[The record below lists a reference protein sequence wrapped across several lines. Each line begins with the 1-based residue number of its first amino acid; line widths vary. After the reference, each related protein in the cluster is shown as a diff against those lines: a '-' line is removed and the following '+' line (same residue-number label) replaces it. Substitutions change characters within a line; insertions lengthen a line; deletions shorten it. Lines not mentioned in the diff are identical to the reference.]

1 MTQPDLAKLRAE
13 LDEAKLRMR
22 DITRELDESPAAE
35 LEETIMAKLHK
46 AREHVLELERALAE
60 LESA

>member
-1 MTQPDLAKLRAE
+1 MTQPDLKKLRAE
-13 LDEAKLRMR
+13 LEEAKLRMR

-35 LEETIMAKLHK
+35 HEEMITAKLHK
-46 AREHVLELERALAE
+46 AREHVIELQRALAE

>member
-1 MTQPDLAKLRAE
+1 MTQSDIEKLRAE
-13 LDEAKLRMR
+13 LEEAKLRMR

-35 LEETIMAKLHK
+35 QEDMIMAKLDE
-46 AREHVLELERALAE
+46 AREHVIELERALAE